1 MLVIDVNVIVQL
13 LTNEALINNGAVD
26 SFYSLKR

>member
-13 LTNEALINNGAVD
+13 LTNEALINNGVVD